1 MTQLSIAHV
10 LSSFGIGGQERVAL
24 DLARRQRAAGHRV
37 LAISLAPAPDGP
49 LGAMFQAA
57 DVPTETVTKRGP
69 SVDPSL
75 PMRLARLLSSKG
87 CDLVHTHNPHA
98 LIYGAPA
105 AALAQVASVH
115 TKHGINPDGER
126 RLWLRRTASRLV
138 DAYVAV
144 TQSLSTI
151 ALEKEECA
159 PARLHVIPNGVDVQR
174 FAPNPQARER
184 VRAQLGIAQDAWV
197 LGSVGRLAPEKNQE
211 LLLDAVAPMLD
222 PRRHLVLVGDG
233 PERSALEAKSAA
245 SLRSDYVHLVGARDD
260 IPDLL
265 AAFDAFALTSHSEG
279 LPLVVLEAMASE
291 LPVVATAVGGVPDA
305 IDDELTGYLVAAGDR
320 VGLMRRFAWLS
331 TRPLQAQR
339 VASSARQLV
348 NERYSLEFMASAY
361 ESLYKQTL
369 ARYEKPQRLSVGAGR
384 A

>member
-1 MTQLSIAHV
+1 MSQLSIAHV

-49 LGAMFQAA
+49 LGAAFQAA
-57 DVPTETVTKRGP
+57 GVPTETVAKRGP
-69 SVDPSL
+69 SLDPSL
-75 PMRLARLLSSKG
+75 PVRLAHQLSRHG
-87 CDLVHTHNPHA
+87 CDLAHTHNPHA

-105 AALAQVASVH
+105 AALAHIASVH

-151 ALEKEECA
+151 ALEKQECD
-159 PARLHVIPNGVDVQR
+159 PARLHVIPNGIDVQL
-174 FAPNPQARER
+174 FAPNPEARHR
-184 VRAQLGIAQDAWV
+184 VRAQLGIEQDAWV

-211 LLLDAVAPMLD
+211 LLLDGVAPMLD
-222 PRRHLVLVGDG
+222 QHRHLVLVGDG
-233 PERSALEAKSAA
+233 PERSALQAKAA
-245 SLRSDYVHLVGARDD
+245 ATLRSDYVHFLGARED

-291 LPVVATAVGGVPDA
+291 LPVVSTAVGGVPDV
-305 IDDELTGYLVAAGDR
+305 IDDELTGYLVPAGDR
-320 VGLMRRFAWLS
+320 VGLMRRLAWLS
-331 TRPLQAQR
+331 TRPFQAQR
-339 VASSARQLV
+339 VASCARQLV
-348 NERYSLEFMASAY
+348 SDRYSLDFMASAY

-369 ARYEKPQRLSVGAGR
+369 ARYEKPQRLSVGAGP